1 MKYRAIQSCRAQ
13 FSVALMCRV
22 VGVSRAGFYAAGKR
36 TGSARAKRDEE
47 LRTQIRVVHQA
58 SRGTY
63 GSPRVHALVAR
74 ARRAVWPQKGR
85 PVDARGRLAG

>member
-63 GSPRVHALVAR
+63 RSPRVHADVHALVAR
-74 ARRAVWPQKGR
+74 ARRAV
-85 PVDARGRLAG
+85 